1 MALVEIDEAEL
12 AAKNRVVNWVNGA
25 LADPKTRKKAL
36 QLAKERDPTFTAP
49 ELEQDALIDDRL
61 GKFETRILTAL
72 EARETREQE
81 RDLASQKTAM
91 EQRWLT
97 GRKAARDAGH
107 SDEGIAKLE
116 EFMETNGIIDHGL
129 ALPAFERLHP
139 PPEPVATGDNRWG
152 FFDVKTT
159 ESPDL
164 KPLFEGRD
172 EDFLRTQIA
181 ATLAEVR
188 GTAR

>member
-81 RDLASQKTAM
+81 KDLAAQKAAM
-91 EQRWLT
+91 EQRWLA
-97 GRKAARDAGH
+97 GRKGARDAGH
-107 SDEGIAKLE
+107 TDEGIAKLE
-116 EFMETNGIIDHGL
+116 EFMEANGIIDHGL

-139 PPEPVATGDNRWG
+139 PP
-152 FFDVKTT
+152 
-159 ESPDL
+159 
-164 KPLFEGRD
+164 
-172 EDFLRTQIA
+172 
-181 ATLAEVR
+181 
-188 GTAR
+188 